1 MNFDYT
7 PEQQLLR
14 REIIAFCRATLN
26 AGVVERDR
34 QQIFA
39 RDLWRACGAMGLTGL
54 PAAVADGGSG
64 SDPLTCAIAL
74 EALGYG
80 CTDNGFVFSLCAHL
94 MACVVPLA
102 KFGTE
107 AQRRTY
113 LPALCDGRHIGVHA
127 MTEAEAGSDP
137 FAMRARAVRDGAG
150 WRINGSKTFITN
162 AGEAD
167 VIIVFAITDPAA
179 RFHGGVTAFIV
190 ERGTRGYAAG
200 RKIEK
205 MGLRT
210 SPFGEV
216 TLDDVFV
223 ADENVLG
230 GVGGGAGVFTHS
242 MDWERICLFA
252 AHVGQI
258 ERLMERSI
266 EYARVRK
273 VNGQPIG
280 KHQAVAH
287 KIADMKVR
295 LEAARALTYRSA
307 SRLDATR
314 GVSLDAAITKLFVS
328 EALAQTAT
336 EALQILGGNGYTTD
350 FEIERAVR
358 DALGAP
364 IYSGTSEI
372 QRNIIAHWLGL

>member
-137 FAMRARAVRDGAG
+137 FAMRARAIRDGAG

-350 FEIERAVR
+350 F
-358 DALGAP
+358 
-364 IYSGTSEI
+364 
-372 QRNIIAHWLGL
+372 

>member
-14 REIIAFCRATLN
+14 REIIAFARATLN
-26 AGVVERDR
+26 AGVIERDR
-34 QQIFA
+34 HQVFS
-39 RDLWRACGAMGLTGL
+39 RDLWKACGAQGLAGL
-54 PAAVADGGSG
+54 PAAVADGGGG

-80 CTDNGFVFSLCAHL
+80 CTDHGLVFSLCAHL
-94 MACVVPLA
+94 MACVVPLS

-107 AQRRTY
+107 SQRRKY
-113 LPALCDGRHIGVHA
+113 LPRLCDGTHIGIHA

-137 FAMRARAVRDGAG
+137 FAMRTRAVREGAG

-162 AGEAD
+162 ASEAD
-167 VIIVFAITDPAA
+167 LIIVFAITDADA
-179 RFHGGVTAFIV
+179 RFHGGVTAFIL
-190 ERGTRGYAAG
+190 ERTTGGYGVG

-210 SPFGEV
+210 SPFGEL
-216 TLDDVFV
+216 TFDDVWV
-223 ADENVLG
+223 ADDEVLG

-266 EYARVRK
+266 EYARTRK

-280 KHQAVAH
+280 KNQAVAH

-295 LEAARALTYRSA
+295 FEAARALTYRSA
-307 SRLDATR
+307 SRLEATR

-328 EALAQTAT
+328 EALVQTAT
-336 EALQILGGNGYTTD
+336 DALQILGGNGYTTD
-350 FEIERAVR
+350 FEIERAAR